1 MQSNKTTAK
10 KITAATR
17 KLRKVIVNVRE
28 TSSSRNS
35 DMPAWD
41 CDPKQ
46 QYCRLDLNHGKVAVV
61 KINGVRVAVPFMEP
75 CQAYFEGLAE
85 MARKRYEI
93 INIVLN
99 SDDNRV
105 GAFAH
110 RVRV

>member
-17 KLRKVIVNVRE
+17 KLKKVILNVRE
-28 TSSSRNS
+28 TSSRLGER
-35 DMPAWD
+35 PAWD
-41 CDPKQ
+41 LDPNQ
-46 QYCRLDLNHGKVAVV
+46 QYCRLSQNHGKISVT
-61 KINGVRVAVPFMEP
+61 KINGIRVEVPFMEP